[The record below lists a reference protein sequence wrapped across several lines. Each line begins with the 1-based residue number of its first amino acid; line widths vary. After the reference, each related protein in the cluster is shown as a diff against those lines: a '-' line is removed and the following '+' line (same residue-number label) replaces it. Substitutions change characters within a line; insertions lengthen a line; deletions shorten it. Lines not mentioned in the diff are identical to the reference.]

1 MTLTITKFID
11 RGSML
16 KSRVSARDFVILIA
30 MSVIGM
36 VSSIIVIIELYI
48 VHSLP
53 PYCKIPVSV
62 GGNVFNCAKV
72 LLSSYASIGPFSL
85 DFLAA
90 IWFII
95 NIIFVVSIATT
106 SKTTAKRVLDVMFVW
121 RFFGIAVVG
130 YLLFLELVVLHAIC
144 IYCTAMHIAII
155 LDFAIVSYILFSKR
169 STIRHDIL
177 SQ

>member
-1 MTLTITKFID
+1 
-11 RGSML
+11 ML

-30 MSVIGM
+30 MSIVGII
-36 VSSIIVIIELYI
+36 SSTIVIIELNI

-62 GGNVFNCAKV
+62 GGNVLNCAKV
-72 LLSSYASIGPFSL
+72 LLSPYASIGPFSL

-95 NIIFVVSIATT
+95 NIIFVVSIAMT
-106 SKTTAKRVLDVMFVW
+106 SKSTAKKVLNIMFVW
-121 RFFGIAVVG
+121 RFLGIIVVG
-130 YLLFLELVVLHAIC
+130 YLLFLEFVVLHAIC
-144 IYCTAMHIAII
+144 VYCTAMHIAIV
-155 LDFAIVSYILFSKR
+155 LDFVIVSYILFSKK
-169 STIRHDIL
+169 SKIRQDIL